1 MRLALAVSALLLIA
15 APLHAQKTSSKKA
28 STRAKQDTAVVAKQ
42 QGGKKSSKT
51 ASTKSDDSKKTTA
64 KDTKTKVATKPANTK
79 PADTK
84 SDKAK
89 KTTTKES
96 TKQSTKETAKQDA
109 PKHES
114 VKQEGTKQTAMNG
127 GQFVGSK
134 QGHTYYLSSCKAAK
148 ALNAAN
154 RVEFGSEADAKKAGY
169 THSKQKG
176 C

>member
-15 APLHAQKTSSKKA
+15 APLHAQKAASKKA
-28 STRAKQDTAVVAKQ
+28 SARAKPDTAVVAKQ
-42 QGGKKSSKT
+42 QGTKNSSKT
-51 ASTKSDDSKKTTA
+51 ASKKSDDSKKTSA
-64 KDTKTKVATKPANTK
+64 KDTKTKQTATKPANTK
-79 PADTK
+79 PADAK
-84 SDKAK
+84 SDKTK
-89 KTTTKES
+89 KS
-96 TKQSTKETAKQDA
+96 TTKETAKQDA

-134 QGHTYYLSSCKAAK
+134 QGHTYYLASCKAAK

>member
-28 STRAKQDTAVVAKQ
+28 KQDTALVAKQ
-42 QGGKKSSKT
+42 QGTKNRSKT
-51 ASTKSDDSKKTTA
+51 ASTKSASTKSDDSKKTTA
-64 KDTKTKVATKPANTK
+64 KTASKANTK
-79 PADTK
+79 AASTK
-84 SDKAK
+84 TDDAK
-89 KTTTKES
+89 KTS
-96 TKQSTKETAKQDA
+96 TKAAAKPDA
-109 PKHES
+109 PKAS
-114 VKQEGTKQTAMNG
+114 VKQEAAKHETALGG
-127 GQFVGSK
+127 GQYVGSK
-134 QGHTYYLSSCKAAK
+134 QGHTYYLASCKAAK

>member
-15 APLHAQKTSSKKA
+15 APLHAQKTASKKAKQDTALVAKQQGANKSSKKA
-28 STRAKQDTAVVAKQ
+28 ST
-42 QGGKKSSKT
+42 KSATTKS
-51 ASTKSDDSKKTTA
+51 ASTKPDDSKKTTA
-64 KDTKTKVATKPANTK
+64 KTASKANTK
-79 PADTK
+79 A
-84 SDKAK
+84 A
-89 KTTTKES
+89 S
-96 TKQSTKETAKQDA
+96 TKTDDARKTSTKAAAKPDAPKASAKPEA
-109 PKHES
+109 PKHE
-114 VKQEGTKQTAMNG
+114 TALGG

-134 QGHTYYLSSCKAAK
+134 QGHTYYLASCKAAK